1 MLWKRNDEGVDLMQN
16 DQKFLY
22 LCEINLCLD
31 ANESLYNF
39 LIKNMEAIP
48 HYVQCRFV
56 TWRWPVA
63 MNASN
68 FVEK

>member
-1 MLWKRNDEGVDLMQN
+1 MFWKLNDEGIDLMQN

-48 HYVQCRFV
+48 YYVQCRFV
-56 TWRWPVA
+56 T
-63 MNASN
+63 
-68 FVEK
+68 